1 MRATRVDSAPMSGGD
16 PSRVHGVDDGTRV
29 LLPGLTRPEAE
40 AACVWLA
47 ALDASDL
54 PLALAEVVLPVVLT
68 GGAGPYLLDAD
79 GALMLALA
87 EHPALPDARV
97 VMGAI
102 PGGSAVGAARPV
114 SGFGWAWLVRAR
126 VDDADRVRALDELDD
141 ARTATDLRQW
151 ADRWGGRASTLV
163 A

>member
-1 MRATRVDSAPMSGGD
+1 MRATRVDSTPMSGGD
-16 PSRVHGVDDGTRV
+16 RSRVHGVGDGTRV

-40 AACVWLA
+40 AACEWLS
-47 ALDASDL
+47 ALDESDL
-54 PLALAEVVLPVVLT
+54 ALALAEVVLPVVLT

-87 EHPALPDARV
+87 DHPAVPGARV
-97 VMGAI
+97 VMGAV

-114 SGFGWAWLVRAR
+114 SGPGWAWLVRAC
-126 VDDADRVRALDELDD
+126 VDDTGRVRALDEMSD
-141 ARTATDLRQW
+141 ACTAAELRQW
-151 ADRWGGRASTLV
+151 ADRWGGHASTLV

>member
-40 AACVWLA
+40 AACGWLA

-87 EHPALPDARV
+87 EHPAVPDARV

-141 ARTATDLRQW
+141 ARTSADLRQW
-151 ADRWGGRASTLV
+151 ADRWGGYASTLV

>member
-16 PSRVHGVDDGTRV
+16 PSRVHGVTDGTRV

-40 AACVWLA
+40 AACEWLA
-47 ALDASDL
+47 ALDESDL

-68 GGAGPYLLDAD
+68 GGAGPYLLDAN

-87 EHPALPDARV
+87 EHPAVPGARV
-97 VMGAI
+97 VMGAV

-114 SGFGWAWLVRAR
+114 SGPGWAWLVRAR
-126 VDDADRVRALDELDD
+126 VDDADRVRALDEVDD
-141 ARTATDLRQW
+141 ACTAADLRQW